1 MINQVMEKLKERI
14 NTEYISPNQLDIL
27 KTNNDKLHSL
37 ITLNMNMIQYITA
50 NVRSQIVVSII

>member
-27 KTNNDKLHSL
+27 KANNDKLHSL

-50 NVRSQIVVSII
+50 NVRSQIVMSII

>member
-14 NTEYISPNQLDIL
+14 NTEYISDIL
-27 KTNNDKLHSL
+27 KANKDKLHSL

-50 NVRSQIVVSII
+50 NVRSQIVMSII

>member
-14 NTEYISPNQLDIL
+14 NAEYISPNQLDIS